1 MVDRTVLAVKIAA
14 VRDAVARV
22 REVLPAT
29 SGQLAADRTAREV
42 VTLNLFV
49 ALQESLSLAAH
60 WLADAGLSVPQS
72 YAETFEHLGAQNV
85 IPAELA
91 QRLAAASGLRNL
103 IAHRY
108 GALDWDR
115 VHQIASEQ
123 LDDLLTFCEVLA
135 QAAKAA
141 DSPRE

>member
-1 MVDRTVLAVKIAA
+1 MVDRTVL
-14 VRDAVARV
+14 
-22 REVLPAT
+22 
-29 SGQLAADRTAREV
+29 ADRTAREV

-49 ALQESLSLAAH
+49 ALQQSLSLAAH
-60 WLADAGLSVPQS
+60 WIADAGLSVPQS
-72 YAETFEHLGAQNV
+72 YTETLDHLGARNV
-85 IPAELA
+85 IPPELA

-108 GALDWDR
+108 GALDWGR

-123 LDDLLTFCEVLA
+123 LDDLLTFCELLA

-141 DSPRE
+141 DAATE